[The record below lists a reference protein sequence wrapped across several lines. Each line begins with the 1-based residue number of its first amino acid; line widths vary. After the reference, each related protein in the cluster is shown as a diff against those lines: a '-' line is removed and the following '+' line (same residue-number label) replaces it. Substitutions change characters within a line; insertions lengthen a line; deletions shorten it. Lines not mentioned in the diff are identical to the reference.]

1 MPFRRAATLSFS
13 SFIHSAGST
22 NGGAALGSVAGRA
35 GALPPCAAGAP
46 RSKQARRSF
55 SDLMARHGSPAAD
68 IGEPGTRLRP
78 IATMPARSSR
88 PALRGAR
95 AAPGATAFSAP
106 ANWEQCIKFFQM
118 AVRSGIE
125 RAITVRANGANSH
138 LFIYSLGG
146 PSVPPS
152 SQPPNTACRSYGR
165 MPLISLASAP
175 PNARSSSLRK
185 ARRNRGRVRRRG
197 RAHRAP
203 RLERPRALRWNSEWR
218 VPVCFGMRDARV
230 LRRAG
235 STGASGAW
243 LFPRPLISEGPQTSK
258 TPGAP
263 RRGRIWRVFLVYQ
276 RLSGQPQWVRH
287 RPPREKGC
295 FQAISGPGRL
305 TLRARRGNGR
315 RGRQFGAGT
324 IRTY

>member
-22 NGGAALGSVAGRA
+22 NGGAALGSLAGRGA
-35 GALPPCAAGAP
+35 ALPPCAAGAP

-68 IGEPGTRLRP
+68 IGEAKGTLSP
-78 IATMPARSSR
+78 NATMPARSSR

-95 AAPGATAFSAP
+95 AAPGATPFSAP
-106 ANWEQCIKFFQM
+106 ANRERCIKFFQM

-125 RAITVRANGANSH
+125 RAMTVRANGANSH

-165 MPLISLASAP
+165 MPLISLASVP

-203 RLERPRALRWNSEWR
+203 RLERPRATLE
-218 VPVCFGMRDARV
+218 FGVAGARV

-258 TPGAP
+258 TPGPP

-287 RPPREKGC
+287 RPPREKRLFPSHFRAWPAPC
-295 FQAISGPGRL
+295 AIR
-305 TLRARRGNGR
+305 
-315 RGRQFGAGT
+315 AGT
-324 IRTY
+324 GGTIGSLGQGPSAPIERRAWRATF